1 MNSQSAS
8 KWNINTKAVAL
19 GFLSDIGGSIVLSL
33 MLASAMAGAGMGQN
47 DIIERMQST
56 NGLLL
61 NLIMGL
67 GCTVLGGYVAGRVAK
82 REEIRH
88 GVVVAVMSLLLGL
101 FLEFFPEPDSLPRWY
116 ALIGYLFIIPAGMA
130 GGHLAAERLKR
141 LSSESEEYASSNS

>member
-1 MNSQSAS
+1 M
-8 KWNINTKAVAL
+8 

-116 ALIGYLFIIPAGMA
+116 ALIGYLFIIPAKLMA
-130 GGHLAAERLKR
+130 TPD
-141 LSSESEEYASSNS
+141 YTD